1 MYTLGSGLVQML
13 NKIKIIF
20 SAVVLPYYVVYHIDY
35 VTFILQKRFSLYV
48 KLYGIPNT

>member
-1 MYTLGSGLVQML
+1 ML